1 MKIRIS
7 STNIS
12 SFAGDILPL
21 WLISD
26 EDIRHADI
34 SWSVNGDAAHIRT
47 YEKEEE
53 AFATEGKLFGFTHGV
68 LVTLDRPGN
77 AEVVADFRGERFV
90 CRVLVREARHTES
103 GRMNYYTADLHNHTT
118 MIHRHDELH
127 MRSGD
132 FQSDYVKF
140 IKESDDIDLSVIS
153 DHADVIDQ
161 WEFFRGFVDTEEAK
175 LMNTVIL
182 PGAESE
188 ITFIEADCYGQNHK
202 NSGEIVTLCADNFA
216 ATKTYAEFLE
226 RMSSSPYLIAT
237 LAHPQVLG
245 YDRNG
250 IWNFCLEKHRDDGF
264 RDVVKLVE
272 MGDARVEER
281 DDDLINEFIYS
292 VALDNG
298 YRVST
303 TCSSDKHE
311 APWGKAAS
319 CGKTIVM
326 APEKSKEAFIDAL
339 RSGRCYC
346 SDSGN
351 IKLYCEVNGKA
362 IPCDIPPCNSYRF
375 HIEVDYF
382 EKDESSVPVKC
393 ELISDYGKCIKAL
406 EGVDFSSFDFE
417 IENSTARWFYLR
429 FEDAKHRKTLSPPIY
444 CGREYDKVPF
454 GEPKAIDKA
463 RFQAT
468 ELISGTDASIIIND
482 DPLTA
487 FETDRGTAEILIDM
501 KEEREISAF
510 GHYPYRL
517 LRQNHSNT
525 ADIVASF
532 VGEYSISLSSDGESF
547 KTVAE
552 GAIRVYGGEVIIRF
566 STQKARFVK
575 FAVKSNVGKMIGYE
589 KYANAGLRIGELT
602 IFE

>member
-1 MKIRIS
+1 MKTRIS

-34 SWSVNGDAAHIRT
+34 SWSIDGDAAHIRT
-47 YEKEEE
+47 YEKEEA
-53 AFATEGKLFGFTHGV
+53 AFNSEGRLFGFMHGV
-68 LVTLDRPGN
+68 LVTLDRPGD
-77 AEVVADFRGERFV
+77 AEVVAQFRGERFV
-90 CRVLVREARHTES
+90 CKVSVREARHTEN

-118 MIHRHDELH
+118 TIHRHDELH

-132 FQSDYVKF
+132 FQTDYIKF
-140 IKESDDIDLSVIS
+140 IKESNNIDLSVIS

-161 WEFFRGFVDTEEAK
+161 WEFFRGFVDTEEANP
-175 LMNTVIL
+175 MNTVIL

-188 ITFIEADCYGQNHK
+188 ITFIEPDRYGYNHK

-216 ATKTYAEFLE
+216 AVSTYAEFLQ
-226 RMSSSPYLIAT
+226 RMNTSPHLIAT

-245 YDRNG
+245 YDQNG
-250 IWNFCLEKHRDDGF
+250 IWSFCLEKHRDDGF
-264 RDVVKLVE
+264 RDAIKLVE
-272 MGDARVEER
+272 LGDARVEER

-311 APWGKAAS
+311 APWGKAA
-319 CGKTIVM
+319 CDGKTIVM
-326 APEKSKEAFIDAL
+326 ATEKSKEAFIDAL

-351 IKLYCEVNGKA
+351 LKLYCEVNGKS
-362 IPCDIPPCNSYRF
+362 IPCDLAPCNIYRF

-382 EKDESSVPVKC
+382 ENDESSVPVKC
-393 ELISDYGKCIKAL
+393 DLISDYGKRIKCL
-406 EGVDFSSFDFE
+406 SDVDFSSFDFE
-417 IENSTARWFYLR
+417 IESNTARWFYLR
-429 FEDAKHRKTLSPPIY
+429 FEDSKHRKTLSPPIY
-444 CGREYDKVPF
+444 CGRDYDKAPD
-454 GEPKAIDKA
+454 GDPKPIDKS
-463 RFQAT
+463 RFEAT
-468 ELISGTDASIIIND
+468 ELLSGIDTSVIIND
-482 DPLTA
+482 DPITA

-517 LRQNHSNT
+517 LRQYHSNT
-525 ADIVASF
+525 AEIVASF
-532 VGEYSISLSSDGESF
+532 VGEYALSLSSDGESF
-547 KTVAE
+547 KTVSE
-552 GAIRVYGGEVIIRF
+552 GMIRVYGGEVIIRF
-566 STQKARFVK
+566 PPQKARFVK
-575 FAVKSNVGKMIGYE
+575 FAVKSNVGKMIGYD

-602 IFE
+602 VFE